1 MKGFGEKKFIQNDS
15 HSFQPLI
22 NVLKYR
28 ELNVLCSQEPMK
40 APLLSF
46 SAVDPSSSACRW
58 RRRIKPL
65 TARWTHEEWSIK
77 YLIMWKTQWGV
88 LCSVYNALQDLIS
101 DLKSELTGNFEKP
114 GAGHDKGSCALRCLW
129 TQGGHIGEISFF
141 PLRSQ
146 ENVQI
151 PHILDALGNSLNIS
165 FPNASKLPCHLH
177 RIGWNTWSDQSYMQC
192 W

>member
-101 DLKSELTGNFEKP
+101 DLKSELTGNFESLVLAMIKAP
-114 GAGHDKGSCALRCLW
+114 AHFDASELR
-129 TQGGHIGEISFF
+129 EAISVRF
-141 PLRSQ
+141 PSFPYVLRKTCKST
-146 ENVQI
+146 
-151 PHILDALGNSLNIS
+151 HILDALGNSLNIS